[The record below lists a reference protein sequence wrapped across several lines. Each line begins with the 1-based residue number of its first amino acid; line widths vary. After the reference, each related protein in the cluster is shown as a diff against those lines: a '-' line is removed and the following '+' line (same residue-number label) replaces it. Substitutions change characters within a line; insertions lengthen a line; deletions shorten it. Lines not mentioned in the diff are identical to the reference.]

1 MLILNS
7 NKDCIHNS
15 EYIQRITISAKDDGV
30 YLICAAISMR
40 EPLITLGRYYSQ
52 KNASEVLIQLFSAMA
67 GGAQY
72 FEMPLQS
79 DVNEEERKRDTRTKR
94 KGGS

>member
-30 YLICAAISMR
+30 YLAISMR

-79 DVNEEERKRDTRTKR
+79 DVNEEERKRDARTKR